1 MTTDTTTTEPTP
13 TTTEPT
19 PEARALVALVNLRAL
34 LAGLN
39 PDGTPT
45 TPDTGA
51 PVPSLASLSRWLHE
65 DVRRSVDNAERA
77 IAEALPPIWVG
88 YVRDLANF
96 DRTFA
101 AEVEAYRDGRY
112 SRVDVSEL
120 RKTDDDGREGD
131 GFDGWTILRGS
142 SRYEVREVERF
153 EAREAPRF
161 KASRRAS
168 GVYTVSDLAATAPSL
183 AAGFEGSKDEA
194 RDEAD
199 RLNAQP
205 DGKIWE
211 VYDYDGDEGIDLDDY
226 AADVREVLNLT
237 DPADAAADED
247 PDIAPGFESM
257 IDEEPPEI
265 GALTEAEARAVAA
278 MLNERHTDDAPE
290 RWIVWDSDNR
300 ERASGGALEECG
312 REDYD
317 TKDESEATEAAQ
329 AANVEAYRESANGWP
344 WAQNSGYPI
353 DEREADDFG
362 AAGFVVATHEPSG
375 QTYAGIDG
383 GGYGFTDAHWA
394 PLMAQRAAG
403 RFGWP
408 VRTSAGLRRFTTD
421 KASAAPRWIVEPC
434 AGAWDVT
441 DTIRGWNYGDA
452 RGKYATEADA
462 RAEADARNARGY

>member
-1 MTTDTTTTEPTP
+1 MTTDTTTEPTP

-19 PEARALVALVNLRAL
+19 PEARALVALVNLRAM

-101 AEVEAYRDGRY
+101 REVEEYRDGRY
-112 SRVDVSEL
+112 PRVDVSEL

-131 GFDGWTILRGS
+131 GLDGWTILRGS

-168 GVYTVSDLAATAPSL
+168 GVYTVIDLADAAPRPL
-183 AAGFEGSKDEA
+183 AGVGFEGTKDEA

-211 VYDYDGDEGIDLDDY
+211 VYDYDHDGGIDLDDCDADARNAIGGADGDAMP
-226 AADVREVLNLT
+226 AALNEEQARTLAKVLN
-237 DPADAAADED
+237 EQ
-247 PDIAPGFESM
+247 
-257 IDEEPPEI
+257 EEERS
-265 GALTEAEARAVAA
+265 GAT
-278 MLNERHTDDAPE
+278 
-290 RWIVWDSDNR
+290 RWIVWDTDNH

-312 REDYD
+312 RDGYD
-317 TKDESEATEAAQ
+317 IEDESEATEAAQ
-329 AANVEAYRESANGWP
+329 AASVEAYRESANGWP

-353 DEREADDFG
+353 DEREADDFH

-375 QTYAGIDG
+375 ETYAGIDG
-383 GGYGFTDAHWA
+383 GGYSMTDAHWA
-394 PLMAQRAAG
+394 PLMAQRAAE
-403 RFGWP
+403 RYGWP

-441 DTIRGWNYGDA
+441 DTIRGHHYGDA